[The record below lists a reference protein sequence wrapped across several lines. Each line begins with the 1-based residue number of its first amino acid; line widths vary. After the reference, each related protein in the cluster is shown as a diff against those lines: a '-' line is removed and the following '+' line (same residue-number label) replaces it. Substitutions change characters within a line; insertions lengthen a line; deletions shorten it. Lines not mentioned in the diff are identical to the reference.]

1 MRAYEGMPKVAVKG
15 DGRRMIFYEVSQ
27 PSPHSRWGV
36 SDIHFVVSAER
47 GGSWSE
53 PRSVMPDK
61 QDNSSISFSG
71 VTRMEDGGIGIGWQ
85 GADPDRD
92 GSGRAGCFARSF
104 GADERGVP
112 VLVDPSACG

>member
-61 QDNSSISFSG
+61 PENSRSEERRVGKEWRDRWGRGDEEEKSTVRG
-71 VTRMEDGGIGIGWQ
+71 GDLGQRADGD
-85 GADPDRD
+85 AKRV
-92 GSGRAGCFARSF
+92 
-104 GADERGVP
+104 ET
-112 VLVDPSACG
+112 L